1 MGYPRARRCAALSAI
16 IMVAFGTCSAIA
28 LDIELSG
35 YIEPEWRHFPN
46 DGPTLTHEQD
56 FGSVAGE
63 VEFAF
68 FDRSG
73 NHTVIITPFAR
84 WDEHDH
90 ERSHADLREA
100 KYQYVNGDWEIVVG
114 MDKVFWGVT
123 EFWHLVDII
132 NQTDNVESADGE
144 QKLGQP
150 MLRVSLARDWGTLTG
165 FYLPYFRLRQF
176 PDPVTGRP
184 TPGITVRDEK
194 AIFESKDKRF
204 NPDAALR
211 YTQTIDVFDIG
222 LSYFKGTAR
231 TPVLDFGP
239 ETYDGVSVVPR
250 YDLISQVGIDVQATI
265 GPWLLKLEGTRRE
278 QRNQWITQATGG
290 VEYTLYNIFDTGTDL
305 GIVAEY
311 MYDQRRL
318 DAPQLFNDDVGF
330 GLRWTAND
338 VQSTTLL
345 LGGIYDLETDSTAIS
360 LEAERRFGASFKA
373 QLEVRLQEKA
383 GAGDTLAQALKDEDM
398 VRFRVAY
405 YF

>member
-1 MGYPRARRCAALSAI
+1 MGSPRAQLRVAMTAIFMAACG
-16 IMVAFGTCSAIA
+16 VCSASA

-35 YIEPEWRHFPN
+35 YVEPEWRHFPN
-46 DGPTLTHEQD
+46 EGPTPAHEHN
-56 FGSVAGE
+56 FGSIAGE
-63 VEFAF
+63 VEIAF
-68 FDRSG
+68 FSPSG
-73 NHTVIITPFAR
+73 DHTVIITPFAR
-84 WDEHDH
+84 WDDHDH

-114 MDKVFWGVT
+114 VDKVFWGVA

-132 NQTDNVESADGE
+132 NQTDNVESADRE

-184 TPGITVRDEK
+184 TTGVTVRDDK
-194 AIFESKDKRF
+194 VFFESKHKRF

-211 YTQTIDVFDIG
+211 FTHTIDVFDIG

-231 TPVLDFGP
+231 TPVLSFGP

-250 YDLISQVGIDVQATI
+250 YDLISQAGIDAQATI

-278 QRNQWITQATGG
+278 QRNQWVTQATGG

-318 DAPQLFNDDVGF
+318 DAPQPFNDDVGL

-345 LGGIYDLETDSTAIS
+345 IGGVYDLETYSTAIS
-360 LEAERRFGASFKA
+360 LEAERRLGASFKA
-373 QLEVRLQEKA
+373 QLEVRLQEKV
-383 GAGDTLAQALKDEDM
+383 GAGDTLTQALKDEDM
-398 VRFRVAY
+398 VRIRIAY